1 MKKTKEHKN
10 IRYLL
15 EYFTVE
21 FANITKIK
29 IVRETEH
36 SVEIENRDGL
46 KRKEANYHRIFKTW
60 EDAYS
65 FLLDKAE
72 KEMQHAQ
79 KTHQK
84 SVKIYKRI
92 KNMKEGK

>member
-1 MKKTKEHKN
+1 MKKSNKN

-21 FANITKIK
+21 YAKITKIK
-29 IVRETEH
+29 IVRETDH
-36 SVEIENRDGL
+36 SVEIENQDGL

-60 EDAYS
+60 QEAHS

-72 KEMQHAQ
+72 KEMQQAQ
-79 KTHQK
+79 QKHQK
-84 SVKIYKRI
+84 SVKTYKKI
-92 KNMKEGK
+92 KNMKEEK